1 MTTHKRIKKDKA
13 PRGVFR
19 HKSGDWAIRFVCGQ
33 GHRHEEQIG
42 RDKGQAKDMHAAR
55 RLRVR
60 QEPSWCPRQERH
72 EARAETKRQAA
83 QRVTVKEYA
92 KCWLAVNWPH
102 WRPITAEKYKRALEN
117 HIYPTLGNVAL
128 TDVTREMVRD
138 LLATKRA
145 GGLKINTLNNA
156 IVTPLRA
163 MFNHAVDDG
172 KVLANPATRHMRHVR
187 ATTPADKRKADFL
200 TDQEMSVLLATADK
214 HYPQYSDFFHVL
226 TGTGLREGEACGL
239 QVGDIDFRGGF
250 LTVRRSVIY
259 RPDPKQR
266 GNKKIKRPERTP
278 ILHIGAP
285 KSGEDG
291 RVDVGPKLLARLKAR
306 CHRIAADAALKGYD
320 PWVFPALGN
329 SAKPLNAKSLQNAW
343 TRLLTLA
350 KLRSVRIHDLRHS
363 YASSLLQAGE
373 SIQYVKQQLRHST
386 IKLTVDLYGHLIPS
400 ANRVA
405 VARLEE
411 RISTPV
417 MAGVEKAT
425 QQAA

>member
-1 MTTHKRIKKDKA
+1 MDKKKKDNA
-13 PRGVFR
+13 QRGVFR
-19 HKSGDWAIRFVCGQ
+19 HESGKWAIRYTCGL
-33 GHRHEEQIG
+33 GHIHEEKIG
-42 RDKGQAKDMHAAR
+42 RDKTQATDAHAAR

-60 QEPSWCPRQERH
+60 DEPSWCPRVERQEVRE
-72 EARAETKRQAA
+72 EAERQAA
-83 QRVTVKEYA
+83 QQITLKEYA
-92 KCWLAVNWPH
+92 RRWLAVNGPH

-117 HIYPTLGNVAL
+117 HIYPTLGNIAL
-128 TDVTREMVRD
+128 QDVTREMVRD

-172 KVLANPATRHMRHVR
+172 KVAANPATRHMRHIR
-187 ATTPADKRKADFL
+187 KTTPGDARKADFL
-200 TDQEMSVLLATADK
+200 TDREMSVLLAKADK
-214 HYPQYSDFFHVL
+214 HYPQHADFFHVL
-226 TGTGLREGEACGL
+226 AGTGLREGESCGL
-239 QVGDIDFRGGF
+239 QWGDFDFHGGF
-250 LTVRRSVIY
+250 LMVNRSVIY

-266 GNKKIKRPERTP
+266 GNKKIKRPDRKP

-285 KSGEDG
+285 KSGESG
-291 RVDVGPKLLARLKAR
+291 RVDIGPKLSSRLQARR
-306 CHRIAADAALKGYD
+306 DVMAAEAAMNSREPS
-320 PWVFPALGN
+320 PWVFPALGDPT
-329 SAKPLNAKSLQNAW
+329 KPLNAKSLQNAW

-350 KLRSVRIHDLRHS
+350 GLRHIRIHDVRHS

-400 ANRVA
+400 ANRA
-405 VARLEE
+405 AIAKLEE
-411 RISTPV
+411 RISMVPV
-417 MAGVEKAT
+417 MAG